1 MRVLVVEDEP
11 RLAEA
16 LRAGLT
22 ETGYLV
28 DIARD
33 GIKGIGMGATGD
45 YDVVILDWLIPG
57 RDGLEVC
64 RELRHRGVGAAI
76 IMLTARD
83 TLNDKVQGLD
93 SGADDYITKPFEF
106 PELLARVRS
115 QFRRTQNSRRRVI
128 TVADLEVDTVSRE
141 VRRGGQTIQ
150 LTSKEYS
157 LLEYLAYNAGRVLTR
172 DQILCHVWPSGYDG
186 FSNTVDVFIRY
197 LRRKIDDGH
206 TAKII
211 HTVIG
216 TGYTLRAQR

>member
-11 RLAEA
+11 RLAQVLQEGLAEA
-16 LRAGLT
+16 
-22 ETGYLV
+22 GYMV

-33 GIKGIGMGATGD
+33 GLEGASMGATGQ
-45 YDVVILDWLIPG
+45 YDVIVLDWMLPG
-57 RDGLEVC
+57 RSGLDVC
-64 RELRHRGVGAAI
+64 RDLRHRSVGSAV

-93 SGADDYITKPFEF
+93 CGADDYITKPFEF

-115 QFRRTQNSRRRVI
+115 QFRRTQSSRRRVI
-128 TVADLEVDTVSRE
+128 TVADLEVDTVARE
-141 VRRGGQTIQ
+141 VRRGGQAIQ

-197 LRRKIDDGH
+197 LRRKIDDGR
-206 TAKII
+206 TTTLI

-216 TGYTLRAQR
+216 PGYTLRAQR